1 MAKNSKNTNPSIEDN
16 KPINVEE
23 IIYGTSEMKGATL
36 SSLSSEK
43 KRPPKTIVD
52 TGGINEDEIRERI
65 ANMDV
70 VKYMNNHI
78 PDTTNSPAKPVK
90 ITSSAKLRKFNLQ
103 EYKDILL
110 SVPKIS
116 DRRTVFISNDIRE
129 SVVSIVR
136 KLGVEK
142 SSVSGFIE
150 NLLRHHLETYREDVE
165 KWMKQ

>member
-1 MAKNSKNTNPSIEDN
+1 MAKNNKNIEPVEDN

-23 IIYGTSEMKGATL
+23 IIYGTSQMQEDVSPPL
-36 SSLSSEK
+36 EK

-52 TGGINEDEIRERI
+52 TSGINEDEIRRMIAGNMANYERN
-65 ANMDV
+65 AM
-70 VKYMNNHI
+70 
-78 PDTTNSPAKPVK
+78 AKILDPENK
-90 ITSSAKLRKFNLQ
+90 SIKKTSSEKSRKLNLQ

-136 KLGVEK
+136 KLGIEK

-165 KWMKQ
+165 KWIKQ